1 VKVSSSARRIQG
13 TSGSTTFEVSSAVV
27 QSHVKY
33 FITTHLYRPV
43 WILLAVMAVF
53 LVACSTPAFSMFL
66 RRSLTKP
73 YPPRAAAS
81 YAAADAIVVLGG
93 GWIVDAEDDP
103 EYVSAFAAM
112 TRLGFGR
119 LLYQAGRAPIILLTG
134 GDGEATRMAANL
146 ALNGVPPTHVLIEGK
161 SRNTHE
167 NALYSAPIL
176 HRLGARRI
184 LLVTSSRHM
193 GRAAASFRKQG
204 FDVVPAPPLA
214 PASHPVANGF
224 WHSRKW
230 SLIRSA
236 DCLHEYLGR
245 WIYALRGWT

>member
-1 VKVSSSARRIQG
+1 M
-13 TSGSTTFEVSSAVV
+13 
-27 QSHVKY
+27 
-33 FITTHLYRPV
+33 
-43 WILLAVMAVF
+43 WILLAALAVF

-66 RRSLTKP
+66 RRSLTNP

-81 YAAADAIVVLGG
+81 YATADAIVVLGG
-93 GWIVDAEDDP
+93 GWVVDAEDDP
-103 EYVSAFAAM
+103 EYVSEVAPM

-119 LLYQAGRAPIILLTG
+119 LLYQAGRAPVVLLTG

-146 ALNGVPPTHVLIEGK
+146 ALNGVPGTHVLIEGK
-161 SRNTHE
+161 SRSTHE

-193 GRAAASFRKQG
+193 GRAAASFSKQG
-204 FDVVPAPPLA
+204 FDVIPAPPLA
-214 PASHPVANGF
+214 SPSHRVASGF
-224 WHSRKW
+224 WRSRGW